1 MPPRNPFT
9 VLELPLDASTDAI
22 KAAWRRLA
30 RQHHPDVASGDQ
42 VVDRRATRRMA
53 EINAAYHELSDPERR
68 RWHREEAAGAARA
81 GHAGAHPGAAAPDA
95 TAHSADRRHAW
106 APQPGPDHSVT
117 ARIDFSPLLRPRNST
132 LQPLDR
138 SPLPGLPPRPRLAE
152 DREPPRASTPSG
164 PTHRRPGPTLEGDL
178 PALAE
183 ALETPMRF
191 GKFAGLTLGDVA
203 DLEPSYVDWI
213 VRTIDRDPEVLLA
226 ARVVLRYLE
235 RSGPVRRPRLDTF
248 FPRH

>member
-9 VLELPLDASTDAI
+9 VLDLPLDASTDAI

-30 RQHHPDVASGDQ
+30 RQHHPDVTSGDQ
-42 VVDRRATRRMA
+42 AVERRATRRMA

-68 RWHREEAAGAARA
+68 RQYREEAIRAART
-81 GHAGAHPGAAAPDA
+81 GERPGAAVPGA
-95 TAHSADRRHAW
+95 TPTSADRRHAW
-106 APQPGPDHSVT
+106 APQPHADHSVT
-117 ARIDFSPLLRPRNST
+117 ARIDFSPLLRPRNSR

-138 SPLPGLPPRPRLAE
+138 SLLLGLPPRPRLVE

-203 DLEPSYVDWI
+203 DLEPTYVDWI

-235 RSGPVRRPRLDTF
+235 RSGPVRRPRLDTIF
-248 FPRH
+248 QRH